1 MTVSQQPPLLL
12 ACSPRQGGNCDAV
25 MDVVRDTL
33 RSLEPSVPQVTFLR
47 NHTIS
52 PCVSCGHCA
61 LQRLGCPRAERDDS
75 GPLFA
80 AFCRA
85 PALVLVA
92 PIYFYH
98 LPAQF
103 KALID
108 RSQPWWMLRD
118 VWSETPP
125 SRKPA
130 HAILLGARP
139 QGERLFEGALLS
151 LRYWLDLFGY
161 DLAEPLTLYG
171 LDGPDAFRGNAAHRE
186 QVARYAAGVGSA
198 LASRED

>member
-1 MTVSQQPPLLL
+1 MTVSQQFPLLL

-25 MDVVRDTL
+25 MDVVRETL
-33 RSLEPSVPQVTFLR
+33 CGLEPSGPQVTFLR
-47 NHTIS
+47 DNPVT

-61 LQRLGCPRAERDDS
+61 EQRLECPLSGTDAS

-80 AFCRA
+80 ALCRA

-92 PIYFYH
+92 PVYFYH
-98 LPAQF
+98 VPAQL

-108 RSQPWWMLRD
+108 RSQPWWMVRD
-118 VWSETPP
+118 VWNEVPS

-130 HAILLGARP
+130 HVILLGARP
-139 QGERLFEGALLS
+139 QGEQLFEGALLT

-161 DLAEPLTLYG
+161 DLGDPLTLYG
-171 LDGPDAFRGNAAHRE
+171 LDGPDAFRESAARRG
-186 QVARYAAGVGSA
+186 QVARYAADVGNALVSRGV
-198 LASRED
+198 